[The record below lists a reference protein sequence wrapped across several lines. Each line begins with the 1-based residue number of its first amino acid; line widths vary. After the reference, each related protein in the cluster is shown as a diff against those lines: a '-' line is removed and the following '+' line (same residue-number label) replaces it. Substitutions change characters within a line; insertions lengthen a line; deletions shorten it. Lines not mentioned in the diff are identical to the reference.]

1 MKSVTKYRC
10 TTDLWAW
17 VGVCLDRV
25 IPGIPTLGMVRW
37 TFSMEEECSEAPS
50 VVVAKTAGLAVSN
63 NINILCYAAVICI
76 ATCI

>member
-1 MKSVTKYRC
+1 
-10 TTDLWAW
+10 
-17 VGVCLDRV
+17 
-25 IPGIPTLGMVRW
+25 
-37 TFSMEEECSEAPS
+37 MEEECSEAPS